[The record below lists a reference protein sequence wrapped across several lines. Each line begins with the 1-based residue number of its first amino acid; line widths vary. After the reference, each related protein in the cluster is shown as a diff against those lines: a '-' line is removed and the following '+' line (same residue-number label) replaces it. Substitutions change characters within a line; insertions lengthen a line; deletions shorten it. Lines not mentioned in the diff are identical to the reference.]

1 MGVSLYLPY
10 PPISLPC
17 LVVAGF
23 HQFISLCSNITVFE
37 YALVFKIGLSFG
49 LGVGPVPFVAMSS
62 LFPQVQILSSL
73 SMMNNFHYKT
83 SPELQNTGYGCGSS
97 NTSCGGYGP
106 VEGQHETF

>member
-62 LFPQVQILSSL
+62 LSPQVQISSSL
-73 SMMNNFHYKT
+73 SMLNSFHYKT
-83 SPELQNTGYGCGSS
+83 
-97 NTSCGGYGP
+97 
-106 VEGQHETF
+106 